1 MEDGKKVVFY
11 HDELHDEFAGDHI
24 EAKKIDEHYRYV
36 REGFFGTL
44 LHAFW
49 YRIIA
54 TPLAFCYLKLHFGHR
69 IIGKEKLKEAGGDG
83 YFLYGNHTHNLA
95 DALVPTMIATPRDA
109 FVIVHANNVSM
120 PVLGRITP
128 YLGALPLPDDAAA
141 GKHFLAAVRHHV
153 TKKRCVMIYP
163 EAHIWPYYTDI
174 RPFTDASFRY
184 PVNCE
189 KPVYCLT
196 NTYQKRKCRETPRLV
211 TYLDGPFYPDAAL
224 SKKERQKALRDQ
236 VYRTMKERAKENTV
250 CLITY
255 IRASGQED
263 EGHTI

>member
-1 MEDGKKVVFY
+1 MKPGEKVIYY
-11 HDELHDEFAGDHI
+11 HDELNEEFAGDHI
-24 EAKKIDEHYRYV
+24 QAKKIDERYRYV
-36 REGFFGTL
+36 REGVLGCL

-69 IIGKEKLKEAGGDG
+69 IVGKRILREAGGDG

-95 DALVPTMIATPRDA
+95 DALVPTMIAAPKDA
-109 FVIVHANNVSM
+109 CVIVHANNVSM

-141 GKHFLAAVRHHV
+141 GKHFLAALRHHID
-153 TKKRCVMIYP
+153 KKRCVMIYP

-174 RPFTDASFRY
+174 RPFTDKSFRY
-184 PVNCE
+184 PVTCGR
-189 KPVYCLT
+189 PVYCLT
-196 NTYQKRKCRETPRLV
+196 NTYQKRKHRKTPRLV
-211 TYLDGPFYPDAAL
+211 TYLDGPFYPDRTL
-224 SKKERQKALRDQ
+224 DRRQQQKKLRDQ
-236 VYRTMKERAKENTV
+236 VYGIMKERAKENTV

-255 IRASGQED
+255 VRASGESKKD
-263 EGHTI
+263 D